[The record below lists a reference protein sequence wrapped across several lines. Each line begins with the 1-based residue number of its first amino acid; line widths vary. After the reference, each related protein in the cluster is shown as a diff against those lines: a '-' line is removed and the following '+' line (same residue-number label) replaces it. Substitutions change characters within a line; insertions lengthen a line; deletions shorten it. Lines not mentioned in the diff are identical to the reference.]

1 MRQYREVQLK
11 IEPRPQAPG
20 LDSQP
25 GSQRGDQLASDREA
39 KPRAREATIS
49 ASAGA
54 AERQG
59 QALQRLGG
67 DTGAGVAPPGLDG
80 RRPRGRAARVHAPLV
95 GELEGGCREV

>member
-25 GSQRGDQLASDREA
+25 GSQRSDQLASDREA

-59 QALQRLGG
+59 QALQCLGG
-67 DTGAGVAPPGLDG
+67 GTGAGGAHRELDA
-80 RRPRGRAARVHAPLV
+80 RRPRGRAANVHAPLV
-95 GELEGGCREV
+95 GELWGV